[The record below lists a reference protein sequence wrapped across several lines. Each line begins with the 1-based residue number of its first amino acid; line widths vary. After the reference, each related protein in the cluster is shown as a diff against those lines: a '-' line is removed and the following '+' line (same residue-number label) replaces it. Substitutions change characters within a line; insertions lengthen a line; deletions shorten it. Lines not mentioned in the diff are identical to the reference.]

1 MATYIGI
8 DPGLKGGIVSLL
20 LNGSAIYTSMPT
32 KKGRVDPRT
41 IADFFRALPAPCLV
55 VIEKVGSRPDNG
67 VVSMFTFGEG
77 YGKILGVLE
86 TLNICYLEKTPRSWK
101 DCVLSN
107 TKKDKAAAISYCK
120 NNYPSIDLLL
130 GKKNEHDGIADAAC
144 IARYAQLIH
153 QYNPKILK
161 C

>member
-1 MATYIGI
+1 MTTYVGI
-8 DPGLKGGIVSLL
+8 DPGLKGGIVALFPDNSTA
-20 LNGSAIYTSMPT
+20 SIPIPT
-32 KKGRVDPRT
+32 KKGRVDPKA
-41 IADFFRALPAPCLV
+41 IADFFRALSAPCLV
-55 VIEKVGSRPDNG
+55 VIEKIGSRPGNG
-67 VVSMFTFGEG
+67 VVSMFAFGEG

-86 TLNICYLEKTPRSWK
+86 TLDIYYLEKTPRSWK

-120 NNYPSIDLLL
+120 NNYPNIDLLR

-144 IARYAQLIH
+144 IARYAQLIY